1 MITIKSFAAIDIG
14 SNAMRLLV
22 SNIVEQEGKDT
33 QFNKSSLVRVP
44 IRLGQ
49 DVFTVGEISD
59 ENIDRMIDAMKAYKL
74 LMKVHKVERY
84 KACATSAMRE
94 ADNNR
99 DIVEIIQQE
108 ADIQIDIIDGKK
120 EAAIIAS
127 SDLKEYIATDK
138 TYLYVDVGG
147 GSTEFSLFS
156 NGKIIA
162 SKSFKNGTVRMLNN
176 MVNEIVWVEIE
187 KWIKLNT
194 APFEDITMI
203 GSGGN
208 INKLF
213 KMTGKQQDKPLTF
226 LGLNAQY
233 AMLNKMT
240 YDQRISELALNPDR
254 ADVIIPATKIY
265 LNAMKWSGA
274 RHLYEPKIGLSDGIV
289 KAMYYG
295 RIKTSKSKV
304 FRNNSKFGLISFK
317 RLNLSCG
324 VKARLFSIFSLTTN
338 SISMSWL

>member
-1 MITIKSFAAIDIG
+1 MITIKRYAAIDIG

-22 SNIVEQEGKDT
+22 SNIVEQEGKET

-59 ENIDRMIDAMKAYKL
+59 ENIERMIDAMKAYKL
-74 LMKVHKVERY
+74 LMKVHKVEQY

-94 ADNNR
+94 ADNSR
-99 DIVEIIQQE
+99 EIVEIIQRE
-108 ADIQIDIIDGKK
+108 ADIDIDIIDGKK
-120 EAAIIAS
+120 EASIIAS
-127 SDLKEYIATDK
+127 SDLKEYIFTDK

-176 MVNEIVWVEIE
+176 MVNEIVWIEIE
-187 KWIKLNT
+187 KWIKTNT
-194 APFEDITMI
+194 APFDEITLI

-213 KMTGKQQDKPLTF
+213 KMTGKQQDKPLTY
-226 LGLNAQY
+226 LGLNAQF

-240 YDQRISELALNPDR
+240 YDERISELGLNPDR

-274 RHLYEPKIGLSDGIV
+274 RHLYVPKIGLSDGIV

-295 RIKTSKSKV
+295 RI
-304 FRNNSKFGLISFK
+304 
-317 RLNLSCG
+317 
-324 VKARLFSIFSLTTN
+324 
-338 SISMSWL
+338 